1 MFSKVRSDHMALLG
15 PMWCAS
21 NLDVATAISFQK
33 QWRQIILSS
42 LYQPLLD
49 NDECC
54 CYRMSSCLLRW
65 APLPPNGID
74 SIAPNSP
81 LPPLLSLSFYHHQ
94 RLLRSSEQSWWQ
106 HHGRWSSSTV
116 AAAAAAVVITIIM
129 AAVKNNNPWNG
140 EEEEDDDD
148 CCCCRMFSCLLRW
161 APLQAEW
168 NRLYSS
174 KSAAASVVVIS
185 TTKDRFADRFACRN
199 RADGNTIEDGRRPLL

>member
-81 LPPLLSLSFYHHQ
+81 LPPLLSLAFYHHQ

-106 HHGRWSSSTV
+106 HHRGWSLSTVV
-116 AAAAAAVVITIIM
+116 AAAAADTITISIIII
-129 AAVKNNNPWNG
+129 ALGTLAGVT
-140 EEEEDDDD
+140 E
-148 CCCCRMFSCLLRW
+148 
-161 APLQAEW
+161 
-168 NRLYSS
+168 
-174 KSAAASVVVIS
+174 VVVGSKITRS
-185 TTKDRFADRFACRN
+185 ITTTAGSWPCDLVVSCTF
-199 RADGNTIEDGRRPLL
+199 LLLPSNYYYQT